1 MRTVVAFLSWFFATA
16 DGFRVD
22 TVASKVRVNSAV
34 GNVTVPSSHLNAD
47 VLSCESA
54 LTLEVG
60 VQHVSCSAN
69 NPTQPDDRIIFTV
82 RIPQE
87 CAFDN
92 KSYSSPACGV
102 VLDIHGN
109 NNTAADENREDGF
122 GAQAAANFLIV
133 IQPQAPVDYAD
144 SPLPP
149 SSLIID
155 SANNVQQDKL
165 IGLTGNSGM
174 FNNYFIRKMNVVDA
188 GPFVPASWPVPGQ
201 EMSAH
206 EFVAQAQAAGRDVE
220 VTVVAGSTI
229 HRKNKLVLLFKL

>member
-1 MRTVVAFLSWFFATA
+1 MRTVVAFLSWFVATA

-54 LTLEVG
+54 LTLEAG

-69 NPTQPDDRIIFTV
+69 NPTQPADRIIFTV
-82 RIPQE
+82 MIPQE

-102 VLDIHGN
+102 VLDIPGL
-109 NNTAADENREDGF
+109 NNTAADENVEDGF

-220 VTVVAGSTI
+220 VTVVAG
-229 HRKNKLVLLFKL
+229 